1 MPYEIDEISMMSPE
15 DVAGEYGGDKRKIGQ
30 AVQLGILNPLVGVMA
45 GMFIDKMRSA
55 AVQEQEPLGTV
66 AQDTL
71 PMSAPAGL
79 GATQVAQQMAPQ
91 MPAAPATPVMAA
103 SGGLMDLPVS
113 EDMVPDEYAGGGIV
127 AFQNEGFVDPIF
139 SAPDATDPYARERTP
154 SQYEKFTKDLTLPE
168 LQEYFRSGKV
178 PDRLKGQEPTGFGSR
193 GAPLLGTYTGYDRA
207 KPASKARDEDAAPV
221 PRPQDRTSRR
231 ETEGEGRETTAAAP
245 AAAQTDYAKMVEDLK
260 KRFGVTDD
268 AEIKGREALAKY
280 REKLTSDIDK
290 AGALGMIQA
299 GLGIAGG
306 KSRYA
311 LQNLQGAMPAITEY
325 AKAQEKIRGEERGIL
340 DSEIKLDQ
348 AADARRRG
356 DMGTALKLEQDAKEL
371 AVRERQVRAAE
382 RQAGRMGAEAEVID
396 RYAKAKGI
404 SFDKAAREIAEM
416 RGDARN
422 PLNAFI
428 AEQIRAKGNKG
439 QIDIREMIE
448 KYPGLAPTR

>member
-91 MPAAPATPVMAA
+91 MLAAPATPVMAA
-103 SGGLMDLPVS
+103 SGGLMDLPVP

-139 SAPDATDPYARERTP
+139 NAPDMGLPGPDL
-154 SQYEKFTKDLTLPE
+154 SKFTDEEKMQYLQGRIGYPQAAALTE
-168 LQEYFRSGKV
+168 GKITLDQLFKNIYGRTSTI
-178 PDRLKGQEPTGFGSR
+178 PGDKTTRPKSAAEIKENRRPTPAPPAERR
-193 GAPLLGTYTGYDRA
+193 G
-207 KPASKARDEDAAPV
+207 PV
-221 PRPQDRTSRR
+221 PESRR
-231 ETEGEGRETTAAAP
+231 EEKEAAP

-268 AEIKGREALAKY
+268 AETKGREALAKY

-306 KSRYA
+306 KSRFA
-311 LQNLQGAMPAITEY
+311 LQNLQGAMPGITEY
-325 AKAQEKIRGEERGIL
+325 AKSMEKIRGEERGIL
-340 DSEIKLDQ
+340 DSETKLDQ

-356 DMGTALKLEQDAKEL
+356 DMGMALKLEQDAKDL

-382 RQAGRMGAEAEVID
+382 RQAGRPGAQTEYVMA
-396 RYAKAKGI
+396 YAKSKGI
-404 SFDKAAREIAEM
+404 SFDQAAREIAYMQGEARDPERAEM
-416 RGDARN
+416 
-422 PLNAFI
+422 
-428 AEQIRAKGNKG
+428 AKILKNVRPG
-439 QIDIREMIE
+439 QTSVPDIRDILE
-448 KYPGLAPTR
+448 KHPGFTPTR